1 MEEVGFKARQC
12 VVFYPTILT
21 DKLEEMEEEAAGASE
36 PENCI
41 PERRKENRK
50 RVF

>member
-21 DKLEEMEEEAAGASE
+21 DKLEEDSRD
-36 PENCI
+36 
-41 PERRKENRK
+41 RRYNLKVEVLNTKPRNLNL
-50 RVF
+50 